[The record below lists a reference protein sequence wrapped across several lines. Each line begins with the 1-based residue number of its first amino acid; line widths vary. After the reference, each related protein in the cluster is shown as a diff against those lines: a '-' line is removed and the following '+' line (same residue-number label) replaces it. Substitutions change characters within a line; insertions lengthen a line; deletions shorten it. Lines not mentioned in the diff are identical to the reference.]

1 MLDQR
6 PEPGENAQDIGRDR
20 FPFQILRGVFQQE
33 MARRARP
40 QIAERQLVLDRS
52 PLIAVAFH
60 GKEDNGGKVP
70 EGWTSKY
77 RHRP

>member
-1 MLDQR
+1 VSAACSSR
-6 PEPGENAQDIGRDR
+6 KSRA
-20 FPFQILRGVFQQE
+20 
-33 MARRARP
+33 ARP

-60 GKEDNGGKVP
+60 GKEDNGWKIP